1 MPLLLGSTAGVAA
14 YVVPAISHAA
24 SWLLLLSG
32 ALSGIGIGLAQAA
45 MTNAIIDS
53 VPPSQTDIATSLNAI
68 VRTIGG
74 SLGSAVLAVILT
86 SHISPHGIPAER
98 AFTTGFWIC
107 AAVAAVGALAS
118 LALPRH
124 LIARTHGN
132 NREPA

>member
-1 MPLLLGSTAGVAA
+1 MLGSILGVAA

-45 MTNAIIDS
+45 MTNAIIES
-53 VPPSQTDIATSLNAI
+53 VLPSQTGIATSLNAI

-74 SLGSAVLAVILT
+74 TLGSAVLAEILT
-86 SHISPHGIPAER
+86 SHTGPHGIPAED

-107 AAVAAVGALAS
+107 AAVAAGGALAV
-118 LALPRH
+118 LALPSH
-124 LIARTHGN
+124 LTARTHGKSS
-132 NREPA
+132 EPR